1 MISRCNRILN
11 LMLSVALTVFMLS
24 CQHKDIAC
32 PGLDAGDGIKVLF
45 DWTSTPDA
53 APDGMTVI
61 FFPLD
66 ADGRIWHFEIAGRE
80 GGRVK
85 LPCGHYIV
93 LAYNNDTYDIYFR
106 DTGSISTY
114 EAYTLSASMPD
125 ASSVPLP
132 DEPLRRQPDEMYS
145 AMATDLH
152 VTPCG
157 ITYVSSGRPEGDCL
171 KGCSQSVLR
180 LYPRRITCRY
190 TCMVEDVE
198 NISSIRSIEAVL
210 TGMAP
215 AETVAD
221 GVPCTGSVAVPFKM
235 SLDGDD
241 GLCGRFNSFG
251 RNEGNGNMLM
261 LYVRLKNNDKKL
273 FKVDVTSQAV
283 NAPDPKNVLLK
294 VRGLHLPEPEPSD
307 TTDVGGGFDVGVED
321 WETIIIDLTVG

>member
-1 MISRCNRILN
+1 M
-11 LMLSVALTVFMLS
+11 ALTVFMLS

-45 DWTSTPDA
+45 DWTSAPDA

-210 TGMAP
+210 TGMAS

-261 LYVRLKNNDKKL
+261 LYVRLKNNDKKA
-273 FKVDVTSQAV
+273 F
-283 NAPDPKNVLLK
+283 
-294 VRGLHLPEPEPSD
+294 
-307 TTDVGGGFDVGVED
+307 
-321 WETIIIDLTVG
+321 